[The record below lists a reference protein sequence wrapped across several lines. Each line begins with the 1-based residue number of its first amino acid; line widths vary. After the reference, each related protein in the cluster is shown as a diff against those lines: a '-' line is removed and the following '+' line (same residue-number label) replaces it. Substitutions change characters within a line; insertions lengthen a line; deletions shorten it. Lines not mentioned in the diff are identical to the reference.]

1 MMNKWVSIIV
11 LMASVWTTYS
21 QAQIFHYQDRYGKK
35 IYVDSLSKVPPEYR
49 DQLSER
55 DDLKENISDR
65 ERKERAYNADKSAFE
80 FKLSREKSKI
90 QEQLDKWITPYQFVH
105 NRVVV
110 PVKVVYGSKSKELS
124 LVMDTGASSTVIH
137 RDAISSLNPAL
148 RRGAGATVADGSYVK
163 TETVSFDRIEI
174 GPYKSSNI
182 QTMVLDYRG
191 GNQQSHGLLGMDFL
205 FNARYELDKKRKL
218 IIWEPELYVQY
229 EERLRDLEEQEKLLK
244 ESSSQAKGSKE

>member
-1 MMNKWVSIIV
+1 MMNKWLSIIV
-11 LMASVWTTYS
+11 LMVSVCSTNMH
-21 QAQIFHYQDRYGKK
+21 AQIFHYQDRYGKK

-49 DQLSER
+49 DQLSAR
-55 DDLKENISDR
+55 DDLKENITDR
-65 ERKERAYNADKSAFE
+65 ERKERAYKADKSEFE

-90 QEQLDKWITPYQFVH
+90 QEQLDKWITPYQFVR

-110 PVKVVYGSKSKELS
+110 PVKVVYGARSKELS

-182 QTMVLDYRG
+182 QTMVLDYKG
-191 GNQQSHGLLGMDFL
+191 GSEQSHGLLGMDFL
-205 FNARYELDKKRKL
+205 FNARYELDKQRNL

-229 EERLRDLEEQEKLLK
+229 EERLRDIEEQERLLK
-244 ESSSQAKGSKE
+244 ESSSQAQASKE